1 LPADKKLLAYIR
13 EAMKLNEENIR
24 VVKKK
29 KPSLKPV
36 EPPGYFFDAL
46 QSNKQAIVNFKGFSN
61 SDKKEYVDWIT
72 EAKTEETRGKRLAEA
87 VKWIAEGKK
96 RNWKYIR

>member
-1 LPADKKLLAYIR
+1 
-13 EAMKLNEENIR
+13 M
-24 VVKKK
+24 
-29 KPSLKPV
+29 
-36 EPPGYFFDAL
+36 
-46 QSNKQAIVNFKGFSN
+46 QSNKQAIAHFEGFSN

-96 RNWKYIR
+96 RNWKYIRLSSFRSPL